1 MKKNILLTAAALVT
15 TLAGVAQWQPAGDR
29 IRTQWGEKLDP
40 QNVLPEYP
48 RPQMVRGDWQNLN
61 GLWDYAILPIGQTPD
76 KFQGQILVPFAVE
89 SSLSGVGKSL
99 GKDNELW
106 YNHSFTV
113 PAKWNGKRV
122 LLHFGAVD
130 WKADVWVN
138 GVSVGSHTGGYTPF
152 EFDITSALKKG
163 ANDIRVRVWDPTDDG
178 YQPRGKQVNRPEGIW
193 YTPVS
198 GIWQTVWL
206 EAVPQQYIKQVKTT
220 PDLDRKSFRIEV
232 PVCGAQPEDRIE
244 VALFDGD
251 TQVANG
257 QLAQRRRRGTVRRRA
272 QTLEPRVTV
281 PLRHEGKPG
290 TQRQENRRSGKLH
303 GHA

>member
-152 EFDITSALKKG
+152 EFDITSALKRVPTTSG
-163 ANDIRVRVWDPTDDG
+163 FAYGIRPTTATSRAANR
-178 YQPRGKQVNRPEGIW
+178 
-193 YTPVS
+193 
-198 GIWQTVWL
+198 
-206 EAVPQQYIKQVKTT
+206 
-220 PDLDRKSFRIEV
+220 
-232 PVCGAQPEDRIE
+232 
-244 VALFDGD
+244 
-251 TQVANG
+251 
-257 QLAQRRRRGTVRRRA
+257 
-272 QTLEPRVTV
+272 
-281 PLRHEGKPG
+281 
-290 TQRQENRRSGKLH
+290 
-303 GHA
+303 

>member
-1 MKKNILLTAAALVT
+1 M
-15 TLAGVAQWQPAGDR
+15 
-29 IRTQWGEKLDP
+29 
-40 QNVLPEYP
+40 
-48 RPQMVRGDWQNLN
+48 
-61 GLWDYAILPIGQTPD
+61 
-76 KFQGQILVPFAVE
+76 
-89 SSLSGVGKSL
+89 
-99 GKDNELW
+99 
-106 YNHSFTV
+106 
-113 PAKWNGKRV
+113 
-122 LLHFGAVD
+122 
-130 WKADVWVN
+130 
-138 GVSVGSHTGGYTPF
+138 
-152 EFDITSALKKG
+152 
-163 ANDIRVRVWDPTDDG
+163 
-178 YQPRGKQVNRPEGIW
+178 NRPEGIW

-251 TQVANG
+251 QG

>member
-1 MKKNILLTAAALVT
+1 M
-15 TLAGVAQWQPAGDR
+15 
-29 IRTQWGEKLDP
+29 
-40 QNVLPEYP
+40 
-48 RPQMVRGDWQNLN
+48 
-61 GLWDYAILPIGQTPD
+61 
-76 KFQGQILVPFAVE
+76 
-89 SSLSGVGKSL
+89 
-99 GKDNELW
+99 
-106 YNHSFTV
+106 
-113 PAKWNGKRV
+113 

-220 PDLDRKSFRIEV
+220 PDLDRKVV
-232 PVCGAQPEDRIE
+232 PHRGFLFAAHSPKDRIE
-244 VALFDGD
+244 VALTATRRSPRAARSTAPPWNCQPSPSPNSGAPESPFLYDMK
-251 TQVANG
+251 VSLVRNG
-257 QLAQRRRRGTVRRRA
+257 
-272 QTLEPRVTV
+272 
-281 PLRHEGKPG
+281 KK
-290 TQRQENRRSGKLH
+290 NRRSGKLH

>member
-138 GVSVGSHTGGYTPF
+138 DVQVGSHTGGYAPF
-152 EFDITSALKKG
+152 TFDVTRDIGPVKLSTMFIMSDNLK
-163 ANDIRVRVWDPTDDG
+163 TD
-178 YQPRGKQVNRPEGIW
+178 
-193 YTPVS
+193 S
-198 GIWQTVWL
+198 
-206 EAVPQQYIKQVKTT
+206 
-220 PDLDRKSFRIEV
+220 
-232 PVCGAQPEDRIE
+232 
-244 VALFDGD
+244 
-251 TQVANG
+251 
-257 QLAQRRRRGTVRRRA
+257 
-272 QTLEPRVTV
+272 
-281 PLRHEGKPG
+281 
-290 TQRQENRRSGKLH
+290 KLMC
-303 GHA
+303 

>member
-1 MKKNILLTAAALVT
+1 M
-15 TLAGVAQWQPAGDR
+15 
-29 IRTQWGEKLDP
+29 
-40 QNVLPEYP
+40 
-48 RPQMVRGDWQNLN
+48 
-61 GLWDYAILPIGQTPD
+61 
-76 KFQGQILVPFAVE
+76 
-89 SSLSGVGKSL
+89 
-99 GKDNELW
+99 
-106 YNHSFTV
+106 
-113 PAKWNGKRV
+113 

-206 EAVPQQYIKQVKTT
+206 EAVPQQYIKEVKTT
-220 PDLDRKSFRIEV
+220 PDLDRKSFRVEA

-251 TQVANG
+251 TQVAKAARSTAP
-257 QLAQRRRRGTVRRRA
+257 QWSW
-272 QTLEPRVTV
+272 
-281 PLRHEGKPG
+281 PLPSPNSGAPH
-290 TQRQENRRSGKLH
+290 RRSSTT
-303 GHA
+303 